1 MTKTYNGYTN
11 YQTWNIV
18 LWVRNDEGNYDTI
31 IDALKYITQE
41 HEDIT
46 EQADA
51 LQEFIGTELMFTSDP
66 VGIAADLLQN
76 AVSYINWYE
85 VLEALLED
93 LDQD

>member
-1 MTKTYNGYTN
+1 MTETYNGYTN
-11 YQTWNIV
+11 YQTWDVV
-18 LWVRNDEGNYDTI
+18 LWVRNDEGYYDMVL
-31 IDALKYITQE
+31 DALKYITQE

-51 LQEFIGTELMFTSDP
+51 LQEFIETELMFTSDP

>member
-1 MTKTYNGYTN
+1 MTETYNGYTN
-11 YQTWNIV
+11 YQTWDVV
-18 LWVRNDEGNYDTI
+18 LWVRNDEGYYDMV
-31 IDALKYITQE
+31 IDALKDITQE

-51 LQEFIGTELMFTSDP
+51 LQEFIETELIFTSDP

-76 AVSYINWYE
+76 AVSHINWYE
-85 VLEALLED
+85 VLEALLEG